1 MTKTRN
7 FIIAML
13 ASVFMITGALAMTI
27 PAQAQ
32 FAPGN
37 PSAALDKSVGETG
50 LVTGDA
56 DTQLFQIIGDI
67 INIVLGLL
75 GIIFFIYVVW
85 AGFIWMTAGGEAG
98 KIEKAQK
105 MLVQGTIGLVIM
117 LAAYAISNFA
127 VSNLLDAT
135 KNT

>member
-7 FIIAML
+7 FIIATL
-13 ASVFMITGALAMTI
+13 ASLLMITGAVAITM
-27 PAQAQ
+27 PVDAQ
-32 FAPGN
+32 FDPNN
-37 PSAALDKSVGETG
+37 PAAALDTAVGETS
-50 LVTGDA
+50 LTTGDA
-56 DTQLFQIIGDI
+56 DTQVFQIIGDI

-135 KNT
+135 KNV